1 MNSVLM
7 KQMQRYPK
15 KERRHLERG
24 RLFHLLQSCKI
35 PFFCKY
41 VLLMENGKN
50 SQGWKRT
57 RSPTEHMLNYGNN

>member
-35 PFFCKY
+35 PFF
-41 VLLMENGKN
+41 LQIRDADGEWEEFPRMEEN
-50 SQGWKRT
+50 
-57 RSPTEHMLNYGNN
+57 